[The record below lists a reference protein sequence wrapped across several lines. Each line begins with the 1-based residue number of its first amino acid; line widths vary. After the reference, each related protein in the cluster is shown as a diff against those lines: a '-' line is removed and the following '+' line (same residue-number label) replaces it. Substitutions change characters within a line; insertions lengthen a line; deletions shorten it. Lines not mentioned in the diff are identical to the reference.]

1 MSDTTLRI
9 VGSLTDNFMMLSNDM
24 GRNPEVTPR
33 AGRLF
38 MYLASHQTGWKL
50 SITAAVKATG
60 MSRGTVFAALKDLR
74 QLGYVKRY
82 QLVDEEDRFAGTE
95 YQIFALALPED
106 ERDDVESGTDSRMR
120 KSSTRDDVQ
129 KQDKSAGDSRVTDF
143 GIRKNRIRKN
153 DTLKK
158 TNLKE
163 DQPEEDQEEDPP
175 VVPPRGD
182 APAPAKTEPENP
194 SKEIEPAGK
203 QKPAKRNDRGSR
215 LEDGWMPSQK
225 VIDQMRQECPHVNLE
240 YEHRK
245 FTDYWLSVPASR
257 GRKSNWD
264 ATWRNWIRR
273 ASESRTGGNTPPQET
288 FDYYADMLIQEHR
301 AQQAANS
308 GQIMGQTQWELPQ

>member
-1 MSDTTLRI
+1 MSVKAVKWALRSAPLSPTKTQARDRLVLAALANYHSSETGACYPAASTLAEDLELGLSGIRRALKSLEGQGLISRTDQSEVSHIRAGSRPIAWHLHLEKSRGARDENYFDDPVSDT
-9 VGSLTDNFMMLSNDM
+9 VGGVHVGTTDGHSSD
-24 GRNPEVTPR
+24 VTGGVH
-33 AGRLF
+33 ADT
-38 MYLASHQTGWKL
+38 TGGVHAD
-50 SITAAVKATG
+50 TTG
-60 MSRGTVFAALKDLR
+60 GVH
-74 QLGYVKRY
+74 
-82 QLVDEEDRFAGTE
+82 
-95 YQIFALALPED
+95 
-106 ERDDVESGTDSRMR
+106 VET
-120 KSSTRDDVQ
+120 Q
-129 KQDKSAGDSRVTDF
+129 KG
-143 GIRKNRIRKN
+143 
-153 DTLKK
+153 
-158 TNLKE
+158 NLKGIIKGKN
-163 DQPEEDQEEDPP
+163 PP

-308 GQIMGQTQWELPQ
+308 GQIVGQTQWELP